1 MGGRRVGQ
9 RASFMVRTYSGAQL
23 QHGGCILSISSL
35 AYRFSYLGYLLS
47 SPVPISLCFV
57 ILNRDRSFLLV
68 EMNEL
73 PRFPP
78 ARAAAF

>member
-1 MGGRRVGQ
+1 M
-9 RASFMVRTYSGAQL
+9 
-23 QHGGCILSISSL
+23 HISEISHQ
-35 AYRFSYLGYLLS
+35 GLLS

-78 ARAAAF
+78 ANLFEPVAKRKSLPALKDDGLEEALVLILRNSV